1 MSRYPVVK
9 HRELRPFFRW
19 SALRQRLRPLK
30 AGPAQTLVY
39 ETDTEYVTDVDPGQA
54 VAVSLVDMCRDKPV
68 TLRRV
73 RRASDVRV
81 TGYFN
86 CWVTD
91 PVTVVHAHPTMRGIR
106 RLLRESLVALPGFV
120 YSDDE
125 ALRERLSTRFR
136 NTEAATSFPG
146 MHLAQAGIRIYRPR
160 RYEFYDRMC
169 AAEDDD
175 YTEA

>member
-1 MSRYPVVK
+1 MSRYPVVR

-30 AGPAQTLVY
+30 AGPAQILVY
-39 ETDTEYVTDVDPGQA
+39 ETDTRYVTDVDPGRA
-54 VAVSLVDMCRDKPV
+54 VAVSLVDMRLDMPV

-73 RRASDVRV
+73 RRGVDVRV

-91 PVTVVHAHPTMRGIR
+91 PVEVVHAHPTMRGIR
-106 RLLRESLVALPGFV
+106 RLLRESLVAVPGFV
-120 YSDDE
+120 YSDYE

-136 NTEAATSFPG
+136 NTEVATSIPG
-146 MHLAQAGIRIYRPR
+146 LHIAQAGMRIYQPR
-160 RYEFYDRMC
+160 LSEFYDRMC